1 MSSLYLQYD
10 NLPTSILTYFYYF
23 QFKIASFFH
32 VTDQQAFGI
41 ALMIV
46 LTAGYLLLVA
56 LIAARVFWKTRGRRA
71 QTIHGD
77 TILLLGPCDS
87 GKTSFFYL
95 TTQEQVPQ
103 TVTSMKENVASFSC
117 AESNEKESQ
126 KVLGK
131 IVDFPGHPSVRNQLE
146 KYFSHTSGIVFMLD
160 GSHYSEK
167 EVAEFLYDIFV
178 NPSFVS
184 HPCPLL
190 LAVNKSDLSG
200 CEDNQSVFDR
210 IENELYRY

>member
-1 MSSLYLQYD
+1 MWTSLA
-10 NLPTSILTYFYYF
+10 ILLF
-23 QFKIASFFH
+23 AS
-32 VTDQQAFGI
+32 
-41 ALMIV
+41 
-46 LTAGYLLLVA
+46 
-56 LIAARVFWKTRGRRA
+56 VFWCGFLNLR
-71 QTIHGD
+71 
-77 TILLLGPCDS
+77 S
-87 GKTSFFYL
+87 
-95 TTQEQVPQ
+95 
-103 TVTSMKENVASFSC
+103 
-117 AESNEKESQ
+117 
-126 KVLGK
+126 
-131 IVDFPGHPSVRNQLE
+131 QLE

-167 EVAEFLYDIFV
+167 EVAEYPSVGVFSLRFLYDIFV